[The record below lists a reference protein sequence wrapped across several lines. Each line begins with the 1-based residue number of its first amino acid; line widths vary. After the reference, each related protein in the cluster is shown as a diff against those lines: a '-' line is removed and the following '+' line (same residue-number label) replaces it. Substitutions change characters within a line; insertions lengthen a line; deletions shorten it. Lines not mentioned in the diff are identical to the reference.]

1 MNCFWFKKCSAGD
14 DILSKYQPQLYIG
27 AQSLSKRNV
36 DLALKRRCKPR
47 RVVCIAI
54 PKLKLGAAT
63 SIWHLVRHAHHIEA
77 GTLQLVTHSP
87 RQSGD
92 SIRV

>member
-1 MNCFWFKKCSAGD
+1 MNWFWFKKCSAGD

-27 AQSLSKRNV
+27 AQSLSRRNA

-63 SIWHLVRHAHHIEA
+63 FIWRLVRDAHHIES
-77 GTLQLVTHSP
+77 GTLQLVVDCP
-87 RQSGD
+87 R
-92 SIRV
+92 